1 MANNE
6 KHIVRHWRGK
16 RTDYEFLASR
26 GALDSWTRYSVID
39 EDKTITEYFGGNQIF
54 YQTGQL
60 LPVNTI
66 VGSVNEITDPKP
78 YDRFLVGTDETGYIV
93 HEYFLDS
100 GNNLTMRTQPF
111 DERFGVRVKDRWL
124 MNFVYADGK
133 LVTYDEIDC
142 GHF

>member
-16 RTDYEFLASR
+16 RIDYEFLASH
-26 GALDSWTRYSVID
+26 GALDSWMRYSVIE
-39 EDKTITEYFGGNQIF
+39 EDKTITEYFGENQIF

-66 VGSVNEITDPKP
+66 VASVDEINDPKP
-78 YDRFLVGTDETGYIV
+78 YDRYLVGTDGTGYIV
-93 HEYFLDS
+93 YEYFLDS
-100 GNNLTMRTQPF
+100 GAQLKARTCPF

-124 MNFVYADGK
+124 MNFVYADGR